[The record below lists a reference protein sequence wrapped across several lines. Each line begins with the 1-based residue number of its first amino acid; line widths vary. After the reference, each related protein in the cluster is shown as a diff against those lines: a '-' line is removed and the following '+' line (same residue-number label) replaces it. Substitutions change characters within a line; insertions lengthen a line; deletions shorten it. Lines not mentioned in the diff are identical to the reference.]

1 MAAGFKTG
9 GRTTG
14 TPNKTTADI
23 KALAQSFGPAVI
35 RKLAEMAGVLVDDKG
50 KPVGEPTPNPQART
64 AAMKELLDRGFGKAR
79 QPISGP
85 DQEDNTQPLQI
96 VYRWAGKVD
105 DDAAE

>member
-1 MAAGFKTG
+1 MAG
-9 GRTTG
+9 GRPPG
-14 TPNKTTADI
+14 SLNKTTHDI

-35 RKLAEMAGVLVDDKG
+35 RKLAEMAGVLVDEKG

-85 DQEDNTQPLQI
+85 DADEPAQPVAI
-96 VYRWAGKVD
+96 VYRWAGKD
-105 DDAAE
+105 E